1 MTRALTN
8 AREVYTPR
16 PYQGMIVNHQLNV
29 RRACTWSGMGSGKTV
44 STFSAIDLNLL
55 AGDDSPVLV
64 VAPKRVANTTWP
76 DEAKKWDHLRQIT
89 VMPVMGDEDRRRQA
103 LKYDASVYTI
113 NFENLVWL
121 IDYYGERWPFKHVVI
136 DESTKLK
143 SFRLKQGGVR
153 AQALGKIAHTKIKK
167 IDLLTG
173 TPSPNGL
180 LDLWGQ
186 LWFIDAGERLG
197 RSYEAYKERWFRP
210 PEYGEGPLIAL
221 PHAQAEIQERLK
233 DVCLTIDMKDWFDL
247 EEPIVNNIYIDLPPK
262 ARKTYREME
271 KEMFIKLGERQVEA
285 HNAASKTQK
294 LLQIASGAV
303 YLDPAVDDDNHPK
316 AKDWKEV
323 HDIKILAL
331 EEIIEEAMGE
341 PVLVAYH
348 FKSDLVRLLKAF
360 PQGRVLDGNP
370 QTQRD
375 WNACKIPVLFAHPAS
390 AGHGL
395 NLQHGGRTLVFFS
408 HDWNLENRLQI
419 LERIGPVRQEQSGY
433 KRSVFIHNIIARGTI
448 DELVL
453 ERIAGKKGVMDL
465 LLEAMKRGQV

>member
-1 MTRALTN
+1 MNPSIRT
-8 AREVYTPR
+8 VYTPR
-16 PYQGMIVNHQLNV
+16 EYQGMIVNHQLAID
-29 RRACTWSGMGSGKTV
+29 RGCTWSGMGSGKTV
-44 STFSAIDLNLL
+44 STYTAIDIRFL
-55 AGDDSPVLV
+55 AGEDSPVLV
-64 VAPKRVANTTWP
+64 VAPKRVAVTTWP
-76 DEAKKWDHLRQIT
+76 EEAKKWSHLSQIT
-89 VMPVMGDEDRRRQA
+89 VMPIMGDEDKRRRA

-121 IDYYGERWPFKHVVI
+121 IDYYGDRWPFKHVII

-153 AQALGKIAHTKIKK
+153 AQALGRIAHTKIKK

-186 LWFIDAGERLG
+186 LWFVDAGERLG
-197 RSYEAYKERWFRP
+197 RSYEAFKQRWFRP
-210 PEYGEGPLIAL
+210 PEYGEGPLIPL
-221 PHAQAEIQERLK
+221 PHAQAEIQERLR

-247 EEPIVNNIYIDLPPK
+247 EDPIVNNIYIDLPPK

-303 YLDPAVDDDNHPK
+303 YLDPDADNDFHPK
-316 AKDWKEV
+316 AKDWEEV
-323 HDIKILAL
+323 HDVKILAL

-360 PQGRVLDGNP
+360 PQGRVLDADP
-370 QTQRD
+370 QTQKD
-375 WNACKIPVLFAHPAS
+375 WNECKIPVLFAHPAS

-433 KRSVFIHNIIARGTI
+433 KRSVFVHNIIARGTI

-453 ERIAGKKGVMDL
+453 ERIDNKKGIMDC
-465 LLEAMKRGQV
+465 LLEAMKRGQA